1 MMRCLAIAAVM
12 AWHASDSQRM
22 DAVLAQAERLRTACF
37 AERFD
42 SISQRT
48 QEDHRGFADQ
58 MLERLRYCRW
68 STDPSATDLSA
79 TVPSAEAFVEP
90 LLLVYFPVL
99 RPDRA
104 EKAWRFLTALTGQAA
119 A

>member
-1 MMRCLAIAAVM
+1 M
-12 AWHASDSQRM
+12 
-22 DAVLAQAERLRTACF
+22 
-37 AERFD
+37 
-42 SISQRT
+42 SQRT

-58 MLERLRYCRW
+58 MLVRLRCCRW
-68 STDPSATDLSA
+68 STDPSSTDPSARDLSA